1 MDVLMNE
8 DHHGIISFLE
18 HGNGFIIHKK
28 RVFAAEVLPKY
39 FKASKARAHS
49 SILES
54 TVSDYSYTSSV
65 SLFQFTS
72 FTRKLNRYVTRG
84 PGLTCRVVPRT
95 AFQCSSDDDSA

>member
-8 DHHGIISFLE
+8 EHHGIISFLE

-39 FKASKARAHS
+39 FKASKASTHS

-54 TVSDYSYTSSV
+54 TVSDYSLTRLLFPFFSSRA
-65 SLFQFTS
+65 S
-72 FTRKLNRYVTRG
+72 RG
-84 PGLTCRVVPRT
+84 NLIGTLLVGQGLP
-95 AFQCSSDDDSA
+95 AA